1 MVDRTIKFQK
11 YLFFKI
17 KEQLWDL
24 TLIFLKMTER
34 QKIKKN
40 QIKR

>member
-24 TLIFLKMTER
+24 TLIFLKITVWER
-34 QKIKKN
+34 QKIKK
-40 QIKR
+40 IR